1 MQLDKEDTHVLD
13 EATGIVNVFLIS
25 WFFCLFLLSSISLRV
40 KYNLILRYEAWVN
53 AIRTS
58 SFVENF
64 LKSAQSHSL
73 SSQICSE
80 SSHKIGCS
88 LPIVFQPQKFSRN
101 RPFFPQ
107 ICPWKSREILL
118 FFPRP
123 TRSPDWVFSDW
134 IEFGNCCFGTSF
146 YVAAIRLEQN

>member
-1 MQLDKEDTHVLD
+1 MQLDKEDTHGLD
-13 EATGIVNVFLIS
+13 EATRIVNVFLIS

-58 SFVENF
+58 SFIENF

-88 LPIVFQPQKFSRN
+88 LPIVFQPQKFPRN
-101 RPFFPQ
+101 RPFFSANLSL
-107 ICPWKSREILL
+107 KILL
-118 FFPRP
+118 FFPWP

-146 YVAAIRLEQN
+146 YVAAIRLKQN